1 MTTHFLLSIH
11 LISNLPSHYPS
22 FRPDLLLELPSSRTL
37 LLAHLFSI
45 FETSSTLSRFK
56 THFSQ
61 SLLLKERF
69 LLSQVLDP
77 KYGSELVNLEPLTIE
92 PQPHEESKESNKQ
105 SQASSKPDEQSADNY
120 FEDTY
125 KLNSQQLE
133 ELEKKYDKVK
143 NDTIKVDKQF
153 VNNVLENI
161 YIKCVR
167 VSFSGDL

>member
-1 MTTHFLLSIH
+1 M
-11 LISNLPSHYPS
+11 
-22 FRPDLLLELPSSRTL
+22 
-37 LLAHLFSI
+37 
-45 FETSSTLSRFK
+45 
-56 THFSQ
+56 
-61 SLLLKERF
+61 
-69 LLSQVLDP
+69 
-77 KYGSELVNLEPLTIE
+77 NLEPLTIE